1 MPKKL
6 SATHNDE
13 LSNTCF
19 NYLAVYFLRSFPDFK
34 ETIKARVERIVC
46 SARTHKTQILW
57 SGPMS
62 AWFRC
67 SPACHV
73 RGSVHDQRHIQGINL
88 SVSHIVCTVCGR
100 GSDGK
105 EGSFTS
111 CISSI
116 HVLDCHFRWENP
128 VKFGQFSFWLV

>member
-1 MPKKL
+1 MSEKL

-19 NYLAVYFLRSFPDFK
+19 NYLAVYFLCRFPDFK
-34 ETIKARVERIVC
+34 ETIKSRVERIVC
-46 SARTHKTQILW
+46 SACTHKPRILW

-73 RGSVHDQRHIQGINL
+73 RGSVHDQRHIRGINI
-88 SVSHIVCTVCGR
+88 SVSHIVCTMCGG
-100 GSDGK
+100 GSEGK
-105 EGSFTS
+105 KGLLASS
-111 CISSI
+111 ISSI
-116 HVLDCHFRWENP
+116 HMLDCHLRWENP
-128 VKFGQFSFWLV
+128 VKFGRFWFWLG